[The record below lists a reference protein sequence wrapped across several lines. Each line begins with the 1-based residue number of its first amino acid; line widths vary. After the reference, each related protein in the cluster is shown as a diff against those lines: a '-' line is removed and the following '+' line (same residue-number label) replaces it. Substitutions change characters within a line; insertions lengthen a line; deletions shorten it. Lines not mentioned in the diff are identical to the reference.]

1 MALNQMNRL
10 QEAKWYWQ
18 YTEAWFADEKANLS
32 ALDSFNDKMVLTGE
46 IKTAFAVL
54 VEKGIINGN
63 NGNLN
68 ANDNLTR
75 AEFVQIM
82 LQIFGKN

>member
-1 MALNQMNRL
+1 MNQL

-63 NGNLN
+63 NENLN

-75 AEFVQIM
+75 AEFAQIM
-82 LQIFGKN
+82 LQTFGKN